1 MWVPSRAAR
10 RQKQGE
16 SRRESRELRPHLC
29 NAFNTLYPTTLAS
42 RLIINSSTQMHFGV
56 LEKNAAAL
64 WFASCR
70 LGKHLRVPT
79 TGTVPYR
86 RYW

>member
-10 RQKQGE
+10 CQKQGE

-42 RLIINSSTQMHFGV
+42 RLIINSSTKMHFGV
-56 LEKNAAAL
+56 LEKNAAMVRQLPPGETSA
-64 WFASCR
+64 R
-70 LGKHLRVPT
+70 T
-79 TGTVPYR
+79 YYGTVPG